1 MSALNALFQPISI
14 RGLTLK
20 NRIVMPPMGT
30 RFASG
35 GGEVTPQLID
45 YHVERARGG
54 VGLQIVEQS
63 YVNKMRPACMISLAD
78 DQMIPGLN
86 DLVEA
91 IHEEGGKVA
100 MQVGNLGFVYGYKY
114 LGVSTLEELNHSQIK
129 TLIQEFIRAAVRC
142 QDAGFDAV
150 EIHAAHRYLICQFL
164 SPQTNRRLDEYGAD
178 MEGRMRFLLEVLEG
192 SRERLGPNYPLMVR
206 INGDGFDP
214 EGLHLEEAKVIAHRI
229 EEMGADIIDVSAG
242 SWKSRERG
250 SPSMRFSRGCNVY
263 LAAAIKQEVRV
274 PVITAGRINDPLLAN
289 QILEEGK
296 ADLVA
301 MGRGLL
307 ADPFL
312 PEKARKGDLQDI
324 RMCLGCN
331 FCSAERLYKVKRL
344 RCAINAALGREREYA
359 FKKVK
364 KAKRVVVI
372 GGGPAGMEAAWTL
385 KKRGHKVTLW
395 EKENRLGGQL
405 RYAVVPPHKEEI
417 NNILR
422 WLSYQIDKNGVETHL
437 GQEVTADS
445 LNQNEVDVVILATGS
460 IPLGFAG
467 LQGDGAQ
474 LVFTAIEVLR
484 RDDLELGNQVILIGG
499 GRVGCETAEY
509 LSARGKKVTI
519 LEKLDKIAWDIEP
532 QTRKL
537 MLIDLEK
544 QGVHYHCQS
553 EVIKIQEGEVIF
565 RDKEGREKRLGADSI
580 VIAVGSRANERLQQE
595 IQNQGKKVYTIGDCQ
610 KPSDIANAI
619 HTGARIGRVI

>member
-1 MSALNALFQPISI
+1 
-14 RGLTLK
+14 
-20 NRIVMPPMGT
+20 
-30 RFASG
+30 
-35 GGEVTPQLID
+35 
-45 YHVERARGG
+45 
-54 VGLQIVEQS
+54 
-63 YVNKMRPACMISLAD
+63 
-78 DQMIPGLN
+78 
-86 DLVEA
+86 
-91 IHEEGGKVA
+91 
-100 MQVGNLGFVYGYKY
+100 
-114 LGVSTLEELNHSQIK
+114 
-129 TLIQEFIRAAVRC
+129 
-142 QDAGFDAV
+142 
-150 EIHAAHRYLICQFL
+150 
-164 SPQTNRRLDEYGAD
+164 
-178 MEGRMRFLLEVLEG
+178 
-192 SRERLGPNYPLMVR
+192 
-206 INGDGFDP
+206 
-214 EGLHLEEAKVIAHRI
+214 
-229 EEMGADIIDVSAG
+229 
-242 SWKSRERG
+242 
-250 SPSMRFSRGCNVY
+250 
-263 LAAAIKQEVRV
+263 
-274 PVITAGRINDPLLAN
+274 
-289 QILEEGK
+289 
-296 ADLVA
+296 
-301 MGRGLL
+301 
-307 ADPFL
+307 
-312 PEKARKGDLQDI
+312 
-324 RMCLGCN
+324 
-331 FCSAERLYKVKRL
+331 
-344 RCAINAALGREREYA
+344 
-359 FKKVK
+359 
-364 KAKRVVVI
+364 
-372 GGGPAGMEAAWTL
+372 MEAAWTL